1 MQPKNAFNCNISL
14 MLRKHVK
21 TIFISVSVMI
31 ERELVEKLDLTNN
44 FSVLQIYKLESTKQR
59 DNLTVPTLTGVVNPL
74 GSI

>member
-14 MLRKHVK
+14 MLRKHEN

-31 ERELVEKLDLTNN
+31 ERELVQKLDLTNN